1 MMRDLP
7 RLPPTRAAWV
17 MLVLGVL
24 ALLVSLWAQGRMWAV
39 EFGMRP
45 VAAGGGEYMVA
56 LFFALPLLLLA
67 LLLLGISVA
76 SRAWSSWCARAA
88 LGVALVPTFG
98 WLVVIARDF
107 I

>member
-1 MMRDLP
+1 MNKLP
-7 RLPPTRAAWV
+7 TLPPTRAAWV
-17 MLVLGVL
+17 MLVSGVI
-24 ALLVSLWAQGRMWAV
+24 ALLVSLWAQIQMWAV

-67 LLLLGISVA
+67 LALLGTSVA
-76 SRAWSSWCARAA
+76 SRAWSSRCARLA

-98 WLVVIARDF
+98 WLVLIVKSAF
-107 I
+107 